1 MDSKQ
6 LRAMSVQNAQAA
18 IKQAQSFNPT
28 GFYSQMINAIK
39 ELETK
44 PRMLTIKNIEK
55 LFRKDVCGWRV
66 SKVETLPNT
75 YIIHLR
81 KLNGER
87 HQVNLERNPIGNEYE
102 LWCWKGIN
110 FQMGNMNGM
119 NGAKPERLMLERKHL
134 KTMEQTLLMINLV
147 LM

>member
-1 MDSKQ
+1 
-6 LRAMSVQNAQAA
+6 
-18 IKQAQSFNPT
+18 
-28 GFYSQMINAIK
+28 MINAIK

-87 HQVNLERNPIGNEYE
+87 HQVNLERNGIGGEYE

-110 FQMGNMNGM
+110 FQMGYMNGM
-119 NGAKPERLMLERKHL
+119 NGAKPERLMLGREHL
-134 KTMEQTLLMINLV
+134 ETMDKTLLMINLV
-147 LM
+147 LI